1 MELQDAINRRHSV
14 RQFTDQPVSEQT
26 ITKIVE
32 LAQRAPS
39 WVNSQPWQV
48 YCATGKAL
56 QEIKDAYR
64 EQDVTGNH
72 GNPDLAVMS
81 REDWDSQAQ
90 ANMKQWRHEIVHH
103 FADFDEAHA
112 KMTQASASLY
122 DSPVIL
128 YITIPQASPDWS
140 IFDAGLFAENLILAA
155 TAEGLGTIP
164 TYNSV
169 RFPAILHRV
178 LNVPASERFIVGVSL
193 GYPAKTTINTYRSAR
208 QPIEKTL
215 HFKN

>member
-1 MELQDAINRRHSV
+1 
-14 RQFTDQPVSEQT
+14 
-26 ITKIVE
+26 
-32 LAQRAPS
+32 
-39 WVNSQPWQV
+39 
-48 YCATGKAL
+48 
-56 QEIKDAYR
+56 
-64 EQDVTGNH
+64 
-72 GNPDLAVMS
+72 MS

-112 KMTQASASLY
+112 KMTQASESLY

-128 YITIPQASPDWS
+128 YITIPQNTPDWS
-140 IFDAGLFAENLILAA
+140 IFDAGLFAENLMLVA

-178 LNVPASERFIVGVSL
+178 LGVPENERFIVGVSL

-208 QPIEKTL
+208 QPIEETL